1 MRNEKKILSLRSKRT
16 LRDLDQQHE
25 MARAELAR
33 ALNLLQPAEVLDEL
47 AVWVRENRQALED
60 M

>member
-33 ALNLLQPAEVLDEL
+33 AMNILTPTEVLDEL